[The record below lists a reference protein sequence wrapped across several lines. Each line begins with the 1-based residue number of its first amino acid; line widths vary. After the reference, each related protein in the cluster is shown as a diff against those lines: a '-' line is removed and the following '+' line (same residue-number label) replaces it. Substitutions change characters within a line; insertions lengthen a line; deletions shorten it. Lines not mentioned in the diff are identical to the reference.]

1 MLPYIHIFSRIVVM
15 HMKTTK
21 EFIQDTVKLVR
32 SMEGLDRMDFI
43 ENIHEHLEHAIH
55 MKYPRKQI
63 KEYRD
68 LFSKL
73 VKNFGH

>member
-1 MLPYIHIFSRIVVM
+1 M
-15 HMKTTK
+15 HMKSTK
-21 EFIQDTVKLVR
+21 QFIKDTVKLVR

-43 ENIHEHLEHAIH
+43 ENIHEHLEHAIN
-55 MKYPRKQI
+55 MKYSKTQI
-63 KEYRD
+63 KEYSD